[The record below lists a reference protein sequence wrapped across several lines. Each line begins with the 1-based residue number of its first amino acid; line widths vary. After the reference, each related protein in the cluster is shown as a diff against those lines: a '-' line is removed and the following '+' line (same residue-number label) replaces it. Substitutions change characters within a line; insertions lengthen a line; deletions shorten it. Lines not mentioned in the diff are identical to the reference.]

1 MTKYTTI
8 ICLTIIVITEMLI
21 MNEVKT
27 SLLFVVYGLYKLII
41 SGEYEFVDKHSD
53 MINEYKKPFQE

>member
-1 MTKYTTI
+1 
-8 ICLTIIVITEMLI
+8 